1 MAEGTFRSYNPLMYH
16 VNSVSDFDPELVNAY
31 KTKNV
36 EVLKKLLDVEKY
48 DYDVF
53 ICVNKSYH
61 AFVMLVGVS
70 MEEDK
75 VGLNPKFSENPFDVP
90 EFSFVFQFELRFEME
105 EQRTYKLAKKME
117 TFKNMKDKIHRSY
130 YIGRYEHVAV
140 RAFQLAALRAAP
152 TRYSVLLDDCVGF
165 AKEFCISLL
174 SYCDNWRTL
183 EKTVEENIKKATA
196 SGLSVEQL
204 SRRVKS
210 SAYVGN
216 TFLAGLD
223 ATTFLGER
231 PGPVIA
237 AVLVFILA
245 YTIFV
250 AVIVSMTTVYFM
262 KHF

>member
-1 MAEGTFRSYNPLMYH
+1 MAEGTLRSYNPLMYH

-31 KTKNV
+31 KTKN
-36 EVLKKLLDVEKY
+36 EEALKKLLDVEKY

-75 VGLNPKFSENPFDVP
+75 MGLYPKFSENPFDIP

-105 EQRTYKLAKKME
+105 EQRTYKLAKKMD
-117 TFKNMKDKIHRSY
+117 TFKNMKEKIHRSY
-130 YIGRYEHVAV
+130 YIGRYKHVAV
-140 RAFQLAALRAAP
+140 YAFQLAALAAAP
-152 TRYSVLLDDCVGF
+152 TRYSVLLDDCVEF
-165 AKEFCISLL
+165 AKEFCIRLL
-174 SYCDNWRTL
+174 AYCDNWREL
-183 EKTVEENIKKATA
+183 EKSVEDNIKQATA

-216 TFLAGLD
+216 SFLAGFD
-223 ATTFLGER
+223 ATSYLGER
-231 PGPVIA
+231 TGPLI
-237 AVLVFILA
+237 VFILV

-250 AVIVSMTTVYFM
+250 AIVVSMTTAFFM